1 MVTGPR
7 GRVNRMTANRVA
19 TRGIPVGRAGYDG
32 GEVGVSWAV
41 VLGGSSRVGA
51 ACAARL
57 AADGYSVAI
66 QYLRHESEA
75 EKAASAVEQAGA
87 RAWLV
92 RHRLDRE
99 GDATA
104 LCQGLLAE
112 IGEVEVLVVASAAG
126 VMRQARELT
135 EHHLNWTMRA
145 TAIPL
150 AAAACTL
157 APRSAVAISSTGASR
172 AVPAYTAVGMAKAA
186 MEAAVRYLAVELAPT
201 TRVNAIE
208 AGLMEA
214 GGATRLPS
222 YDALSAGAVTHTPAR
237 RLVQPGDIAELCAF
251 LAGEGSAMLTGAVI
265 PLDGGYRLLW

>member
-1 MVTGPR
+1 M
-7 GRVNRMTANRVA
+7 
-19 TRGIPVGRAGYDG
+19 
-32 GEVGVSWAV
+32 SWAV

-57 AADGYSVAI
+57 AEDGHSVAI

-75 EKAASAVEQAGA
+75 EAAASAVESRGA
-87 RAWLV
+87 KAMPV

-104 LCQGLLAE
+104 LCEGLLAKL
-112 IGEVEVLVVASAAG
+112 GEVEVLVVASAAG
-126 VMRQARELT
+126 VMRPAAELS

-150 AAAACTL
+150 AAATRTL
-157 APRSAVAISSTGASR
+157 SPRSAIAISSTGASR
-172 AVPAYTAVGMAKAA
+172 AVPAYTAIGMAKAA
-186 MEAAVRYLAVELAPT
+186 MEAAVRYLAVELAPA

-208 AGLMEA
+208 AGLMRA
-214 GGATRLPS
+214 GGAARLPD
-222 YDALSAGAVTHTPAR
+222 YDTLSRDASALTPAG
-237 RLVQPGDIAELCAF
+237 RLVEPEDIAELCAF
-251 LAGEGSAMLTGAVI
+251 LAGERSAMLTGAVL

>member
-1 MVTGPR
+1 M
-7 GRVNRMTANRVA
+7 
-19 TRGIPVGRAGYDG
+19 
-32 GEVGVSWAV
+32 SWAV

-57 AADGYSVAI
+57 AADGYSVAL
-66 QYLRHESEA
+66 QYLRNQAEA
-75 EKAASAVEQAGA
+75 EKAASAVEHAGA
-87 RAWLV
+87 KAMV
-92 RHRLDRE
+92 IRHRLDRE

-104 LCQGLLAE
+104 FCEDLRAGLGQVE
-112 IGEVEVLVVASAAG
+112 ILVVASAAG
-126 VMRQARELT
+126 VMRPAAELT

-150 AAAACTL
+150 AAATRIL
-157 APRSAVAISSTGASR
+157 SPRSAIAISSTGASR

-186 MEAAVRYLAVELAPT
+186 MEAAVRYLAVELAPA

-214 GGATRLPS
+214 GGAARLPD
-222 YDALSAGAVTHTPAR
+222 YDTLSRDAASHTPAR
-237 RLVQPGDIAELCAF
+237 RLVQPNDIAELCAF